1 MASTVYDGRAR
12 ERVVCPNW
20 EHIQEEELAALS
32 LPYPDQCQQTI
43 PDAGLHAP
51 YPTTTNHLEFGIL
64 DSNSSSLTDY
74 YFTPVPNP
82 WVDVPGPSASDMWN
96 PVPVLPPD
104 DSLFFWDFDA
114 SLGSNVNMYGIDLS
128 SPIFLDPSDG
138 SSDLMD
144 SFAGK
149 YSCPVDERSPAAQAL
164 SPTSTGSTDQLSPA
178 PAASAEGTS
187 SQASPAT
194 PTLTLPGAWS
204 ASASLSPAAE
214 TEAGTAVDNA
224 PAAARVFQCPVPS
237 CRRKHRSKKSLVRHV
252 LVFVDRGDPHHLAA
266 AQAMGLKLIKKVC
279 KWNCPY
285 ASYRA
290 DNVKRHEKGCE
301 AAEHLRQAAA
311 C

>member
-1 MASTVYDGRAR
+1 MASTIYDGRAR

-43 PDAGLHAP
+43 PEAGPHAL
-51 YPTTTNHLEFGIL
+51 YPTTAHDFEFGIL
-64 DSNSSSLTDY
+64 DSNSSSLTDFY
-74 YFTPVPNP
+74 LTPVPNH
-82 WVDVPGPSASDMWN
+82 WADLTGPSASEMWN
-96 PVPVLPPD
+96 LGQVLPPD
-104 DSLFFWDFDA
+104 DSLFSWDFGA

-128 SPIFLDPSDG
+128 SPIFLHPSDG
-138 SSDLMD
+138 SWDLMD

-149 YSCPVDERSPAAQAL
+149 YSCPVDERSPAQAL
-164 SPTSTGSTDQLSPA
+164 SPTSTGSTDQPSPA
-178 PAASAEGTS
+178 PAASAEGNS

-194 PTLTLPGAWS
+194 PTLTLPGTSSTS
-204 ASASLSPAAE
+204 ASQSPAAE
-214 TEAGTAVDNA
+214 TEAGGVDGA
-224 PAAARVFQCPVPS
+224 PAKVFQCPVPS

-252 LVFVDRGDPHHLAA
+252 YVLVDRGDPHHLAA